1 MHFLFLR
8 TEINNLGT
16 LLDAHTWPQPS
27 RKHQAYNI
35 ISSILSS
42 DLINLREMPG
52 SWQKSS
58 LLNSTFQET
67 DKETEYKLYSNA

>member
-27 RKHQAYNI
+27 RKPGLQLYFQYPFFRFNKFKGNA
-35 ISSILSS
+35 
-42 DLINLREMPG
+42 RE
-52 SWQKSS
+52 
-58 LLNSTFQET
+58 L
-67 DKETEYKLYSNA
+67 TEIQFT